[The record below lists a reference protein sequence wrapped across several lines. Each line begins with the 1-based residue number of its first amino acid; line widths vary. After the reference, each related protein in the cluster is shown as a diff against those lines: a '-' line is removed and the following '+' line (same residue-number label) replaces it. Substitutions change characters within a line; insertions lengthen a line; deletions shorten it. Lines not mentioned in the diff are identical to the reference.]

1 MAEAGADPNTEAAA
15 EFSYRRFNAAE
26 MLQLFAEVDEELQAV
41 GAPPV
46 RLEIAGGASM
56 LLRRGSR
63 VTGDVDVVSEGMNDL
78 VRRAARL
85 VADRHNLAPDWLN
98 DGDKGLAV
106 ALPPDT
112 QTVFSGSCLGIESV
126 GPEYLL
132 AMKLTA
138 ARPED
143 LADCVF
149 LIAELGVYSHD
160 ELLDLIERAL
170 RPPRMP
176 TAKMGYFAQE
186 ALAAALD
193 AAAEHHTSTTGRS
206 ENSQQPDPP
215 ASLRPH
221 AGRSGC
227 LPAAAKRAQTSCV
240 ASQVASKDTPAPQT
254 QTAAGRLKPAQNSPA
269 AANGCHNPR
278 GVAHDP
284 KDIAEG
290 ADNRG
295 DLNLPRQAPPVPQ
308 HR

>member
-1 MAEAGADPNTEAAA
+1 MAEAGADPNTETAA
-15 EFSYRRFNAAE
+15 ESSYRRFNAAE
-26 MLQLFAEVDEELQAV
+26 MLQLFAEVDEELQAMD
-41 GAPPV
+41 APPV
-46 RLEIAGGASM
+46 RLAIAGGASM

-98 DGDKGLAV
+98 DGVKGLAV

-149 LIAELGVYSHD
+149 LITELGACSHD

-170 RPPRMP
+170 RPPRIP

-186 ALAAALD
+186 ALTAALD

-206 ENSQQPDPP
+206 ENSQQPDPGVSETP
-215 ASLRPH
+215 RWPLRMLARSRE
-221 AGRSGC
+221 AGSDILR
-227 LPAAAKRAQTSCV
+227 RI
-240 ASQVASKDTPAPQT
+240 
-254 QTAAGRLKPAQNSPA
+254 AGRLKRHADTADADSIEQTQTRSEQPRCGKWMPQSKRRCTRPKGHRG
-269 AANGCHNPR
+269 GCR
-278 GVAHDP
+278 
-284 KDIAEG
+284 
-290 ADNRG
+290 
-295 DLNLPRQAPPVPQ
+295 
-308 HR
+308 